1 MHQALSETAALLS
14 DPGRAAILTALMN
27 GTALP
32 AGQLAVIANVTPQ
45 TASSHLSKLVDG
57 ELLKVEQQGR
67 HRYYRLAHIEVA
79 HLIEALVAV
88 TPQPKSRRDEAAQPG
103 TFEYAR
109 TCYSHLAGQLAV
121 KVADVLQRRGL
132 LVLHEP
138 KQFAITGGGREWFEQ
153 IGIAVTDKQMKDPQ
167 FARACLDCTQRR
179 YHVAGPL
186 GSAMLAGF
194 RELKWIASIPH
205 TRTVRVTL
213 QGEHKFSELLGFNGR
228 MR

>member
-67 HRYYRLAHIEVA
+67 HRYYRLAHMEVA
-79 HLIEALVAV
+79 HLIEALVAI
-88 TPQPKSRRDEAAQPG
+88 TPQPKPRNGDAAQPG
-103 TFEYAR
+103 TFKYAR
-109 TCYSHLAGQLAV
+109 TCYSHLAGQFAV
-121 KVADVLQRRGL
+121 KIADVLQKREL

-138 KQFAITGGGREWFEQ
+138 KRFVIPARGREWFDRL
-153 IGIAVTDKQMKDPQ
+153 GIAISDKQMKDPH
-167 FARACLDCTQRR
+167 FARACLDCTERR
-179 YHVAGPL
+179 YHLAGPL
-186 GSAMLAGF
+186 GSAMLARF
-194 RELKWIASIPH
+194 RELKWIAPIAH
-205 TRTVRVTL
+205 TRTVRVTI
-213 QGEHKFSELLGFNGR
+213 QGEHKFSELLGLNGR